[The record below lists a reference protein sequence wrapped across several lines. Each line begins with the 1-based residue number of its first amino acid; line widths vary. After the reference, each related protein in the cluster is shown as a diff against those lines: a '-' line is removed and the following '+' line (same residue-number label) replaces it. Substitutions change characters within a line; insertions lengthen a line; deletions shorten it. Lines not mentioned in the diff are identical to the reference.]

1 MIKRFLSFTLL
12 VLILSVALYFCQHYL
27 LNSQEQKLAFSLTN
41 MYLFHFISYVIICLS
56 VEFLNTK
63 LPSQVGYAYLASVFI
78 KIGVFVL
85 VFKSTILRAE
95 DLSMAERLSI
105 VAPMFLF
112 LVLEAIYCGRLMNAQ
127 QPGK

>member
-1 MIKRFLSFTLL
+1 MDQT
-12 VLILSVALYFCQHYL
+12 
-27 LNSQEQKLAFSLTN
+27 LAFSLVA

-56 VEFLNTK
+56 VEYLNAK

-85 VFKSTILRAE
+85 VFKSTIVGAE
-95 DLSMAERLSI
+95 DLTLVERLYI
-105 VAPMFLF
+105 IIPMFLF

-127 QPGK
+127 QHTK

>member
-1 MIKRFLSFTLL
+1 MIKRFFSFTIL
-12 VLILSVALYFCQHYL
+12 VLILSVALYVAQHYL
-27 LNSQEQKLAFSLTN
+27 LNPLEQKLTFSLEG

-56 VEFLNTK
+56 VEYLNTK

-85 VFKSTILRAE
+85 VFKSTIFNAE
-95 DLSMAERLSI
+95 ILSMAERLSI
-105 VAPMFLF
+105 IVPMFLF

-127 QPGK
+127 QSAK